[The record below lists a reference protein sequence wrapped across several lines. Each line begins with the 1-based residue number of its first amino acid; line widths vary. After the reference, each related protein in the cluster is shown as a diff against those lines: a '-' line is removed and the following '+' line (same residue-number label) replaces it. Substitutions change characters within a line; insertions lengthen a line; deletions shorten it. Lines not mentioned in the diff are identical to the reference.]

1 VVCLSGMRFL
11 RHLFVVLASF
21 LLCAEIFAADPSK
34 PVAAFTSS
42 PSSGSSSAAS
52 TAPAVLPPEF
62 SGWQMKGALTRS
74 SDPASADP
82 TDAAVLKEYGFVRME
97 KASYTRADGRNLTIK
112 AALFEDASG
121 AYGAFSYYC
130 SEDMGEETIG
140 GQAAFQNNRVLFYQG
155 NVLVDAVFDKMSVMS
170 AAQLRQ
176 LAGLLPEAA
185 DNKGKL
191 PSLPSRLPRS
201 TSERSLEKNTT
212 KYLLGPVALDRVGS
226 PLPASM
232 VDFKSGAE
240 VVIGKYAVNAGDAT
254 LMLIEYPTSQIAA
267 DRLRQIDA
275 SHQVTT
281 QQPGVTPILD
291 IGPFFDTRTGPI
303 ILIASGPLSKSE
315 ARALMSA
322 VSYEA
327 DVTWNENTYVT
338 KKDNL
343 ANFLFNA
350 IVLCGIVVGL
360 ALVAGIAF
368 GGLRLLIKRLFPDS
382 VFDRRE
388 AVEFI
393 SLHLEDQPRP
403 VPPER

>member
-1 VVCLSGMRFL
+1 
-11 RHLFVVLASF
+11 
-21 LLCAEIFAADPSK
+21 
-34 PVAAFTSS
+34 
-42 PSSGSSSAAS
+42 
-52 TAPAVLPPEF
+52 
-62 SGWQMKGALTRS
+62 
-74 SDPASADP
+74 
-82 TDAAVLKEYGFVRME
+82 ME
-97 KASYTRADGRNLTIK
+97 KASYTRDDGRNLTLK
-112 AALFEDASG
+112 VALFEDASG

-140 GQAAFQNNRVLFYQG
+140 GQAAFQNKRVLFYQG
-155 NVLVDAVFDKMSVMS
+155 NMLVDAVFDRMSVMS

-185 DNKGKL
+185 DYKGKL
-191 PSLPSRLPRS
+191 PSLPSRLPKT

-212 KYLLGPVALDRVGS
+212 KYVLGPVALDRVGS
-226 PLPASM
+226 PLPTSM

-240 VVIGKYAVNAGDAT
+240 VVIGKYAVNGGDAT
-254 LMLIEYPTSQIAA
+254 LMMIEYPTSQIAA

-275 SHQVTT
+275 SHQVKQ

-303 ILIASGPLSKSE
+303 ILIAAGPLSKSE
-315 ARALMSA
+315 ARSLMSA

-360 ALVAGIAF
+360 ALVAGVAF

-382 VFDRRE
+382 IFDRRE

-393 SLHLEDQPRP
+393 SLHLEEEPRP